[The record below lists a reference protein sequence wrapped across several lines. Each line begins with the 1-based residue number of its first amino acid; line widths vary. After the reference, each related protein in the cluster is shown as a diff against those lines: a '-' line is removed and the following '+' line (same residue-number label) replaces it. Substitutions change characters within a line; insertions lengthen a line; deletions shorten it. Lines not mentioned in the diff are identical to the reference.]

1 MNATTSTGE
10 ETAKSCIERVLDA
23 IDAANA
29 QDPNQIEVDGEM
41 HPAELVYGQ
50 RMSAMLG
57 ELHPDA
63 SCALQLAVRA
73 QHIRRWVVPR
83 SDYPMDRK
91 GYLRWRADLKVR
103 HAEMAGEVMAE
114 CGCPAAQIERVGVLV
129 RKQGAKRD
137 PEAQAVEDCACLVF
151 LAHYFADFAAKHDDE
166 KLISIVRKTWR
177 KMSEPAHKAA
187 IELELPPRLAAIVE
201 KALSEP
207 A

>member
-1 MNATTSTGE
+1 MNTTTSTAQGS
-10 ETAKSCIERVLDA
+10 AKSCVERVLDA

-29 QDPNQIEVDGEM
+29 QDPNQIEVDGEL

-50 RMSAMLG
+50 RMSDMLAK
-57 ELHPDA
+57 LNPDA
-63 SCALQLAVRA
+63 SSALRLAVRA

-91 GYLRWRADLKVR
+91 GYLRWRSDLKIR
-103 HAEMAGEVMAE
+103 HGEMAGEVMAE
-114 CGCPAAQIERVGVLV
+114 CGCPAEQIERVGFLV
-129 RKQGAKRD
+129 RKQGVKRD
-137 PEAQAVEDCACLVF
+137 PEAQAVEDTACLVF

-166 KLISIVRKTWR
+166 KLVSIVRKTWR

-187 IELELPPRLAAIVE
+187 LELELPPRLAAIVE